1 MLGII
6 FRDSVTYNFYTT
18 LDFCM
23 LGSIIGKILLYV
35 HVYNSQFETLNEN
48 IVIARDIRT
57 YISTS
62 LLLHMQ

>member
-1 MLGII
+1 MMKYDGFHVCFGTI
-6 FRDSVTYNFYTT
+6 FRDSVTYNLYTT

-48 IVIARDIRT
+48 IEIYVRT
-57 YISTS
+57 
-62 LLLHMQ
+62 